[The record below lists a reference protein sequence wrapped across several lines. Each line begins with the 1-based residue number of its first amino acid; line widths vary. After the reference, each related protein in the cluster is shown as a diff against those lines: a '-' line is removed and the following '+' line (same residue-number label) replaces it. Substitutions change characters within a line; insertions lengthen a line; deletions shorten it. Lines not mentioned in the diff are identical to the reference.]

1 MLVGLTVSD
10 QDHRLQILS
19 FVAVL
24 APDWHEDCWLPTV
37 SRKKKQGHGQT
48 HVLCIP
54 LFTAQG
60 RNFFFVLHLRICN
73 MSIYVGIWKIGLTIV
88 YCKVGARSRFKLCPL
103 ARQIFILK
111 GEKLL
116 LHNFRIMIPKF
127 PSILFICIYLAN
139 LQSKSKLKTFLVL
152 TL

>member
-48 HVLCIP
+48 HVLYIP
-54 LFTAQG
+54 LFYCSSQEFLFCFTPWNVDS
-60 RNFFFVLHLRICN
+60 RYIYICR
-73 MSIYVGIWKIGLTIV
+73 IGLTIV
-88 YCKVGARSRFKLCPL
+88 YCKFGVQSQCARSRFKLFPL

-116 LHNFRIMIPKF
+116 LNNFHIMIPKI
-127 PSILFICIYLAN
+127 PSVLFILSI
-139 LQSKSKLKTFLVL
+139 
-152 TL
+152 